1 MTEGTLQPESN
12 SNKSHSAAKPLSA
25 SRSVS
30 DAAVKVSSL
39 SGMIRHLLQ
48 ECPSKQAVY
57 DTLMKVC
64 QQRLGTSIVRAD
76 YKVGAVL
83 LSEIRNDER
92 MPESSAKTVSDKFL
106 AQVAQ
111 EVRTSKTQEP
121 QFKRFERGDKLLLV
135 AAAPVMDIATDTV
148 DGVLTVMLSGTSQ
161 QPEVVLPILDG
172 IAATASATMFSR
184 SVVASK
190 SGVQSAIR
198 AKTTEVVR
206 GQLDESG
213 QPVAAKQSSL
223 QPSGGQPAGDQ
234 PAVGQAGLG
243 SKLSTPVAMVGGA
256 AMAGAA
262 LRPSPN
268 PAQQAAPASIPAADV
283 NATADAE
290 AHTQVA
296 AISKASRFSNL
307 KEFGF
312 TLVNAISNQFQCEQ
326 VAFAA
331 EQNSKVKIHAIS
343 GIADFKASSPGVASI
358 RQSMEECL
366 DEKAAVVIPAIP
378 ATAELEAVAGRSIH
392 QQWSVECNNSAVC
405 SLPLF
410 DGDDVVAVVSLRRA
424 GSRPFQ
430 HADIAKL
437 KSMLEAYGPAVR
449 VVEKAGQ
456 PVGSRISS
464 AVKSKASDSMRSGSW
479 GRKIA
484 FVCFLLAAAWFCF
497 GTMTYEP
504 LCRSTIT
511 AANLRHFSAPFDG
524 QLMSVAVTPGQRVK
538 QGDVLVEFDTSNL
551 KLEMISL
558 QRQISASNVQVKQ
571 AISESEL
578 GQASM
583 ANARL
588 GVLQTEIRSVQ
599 KQIAEATIVAP
610 ADGVVVLSDL
620 QQRIGQEFPQG
631 EEILQ
636 FVVDGDWLL
645 EIEIPDSLVSVVAA
659 DQMGE
664 FAPAS
669 DPTNKHKFKIE
680 NVDGAASVIE
690 DRNVFRARGGFVEQ
704 PELMMT
710 GMEGTSKLST
720 VEKPVWW
727 VCLHGAIDWAR
738 INFWL

>member
-1 MTEGTLQPESN
+1 MNESTLQPESD
-12 SNKSHSAAKPLSA
+12 SSQDRSAPIDGSAANA
-25 SRSVS
+25 VS
-30 DAAVKVSSL
+30 GSKFNGPIKMASL
-39 SGMIRHLLQ
+39 SSMVRHLLK
-48 ECPSKQAVY
+48 ECPSKQSVY
-57 DTLMKVC
+57 DALMNVC
-64 QQRLGTSIVRAD
+64 QQRLPTSIVRAD
-76 YKVGAVL
+76 YRVGAVL
-83 LSEIRNDER
+83 LSEIRHDER
-92 MPESSAKTVSDKFL
+92 LAEDSAKTFSDKYL

-111 EVRTSKTQEP
+111 EVRKSKTDEP
-121 QFKRFERGDKLLLV
+121 QFKRFERGDQHLVV
-135 AAAPVMDIATDTV
+135 AAAPVMDIATNTI
-148 DGVLTVMLSGTSQ
+148 DGVLTVMLGGTSDK
-161 QPEVVLPILDG
+161 PEFILPILDG
-172 IAATASATMFSR
+172 IASTASATMFSR
-184 SVVASK
+184 SVVAAKTGGSPP
-190 SGVQSAIR
+190 AIR
-198 AKTTEVVR
+198 AETTNVER
-206 GQLDESG
+206 GQLAPNNQ
-213 QPVAAKQSSL
+213 QPAAVST
-223 QPSGGQPAGDQ
+223 QPSRPVQSELPA
-234 PAVGQAGLG
+234 PAQNSGLA
-243 SKLSTPVAMVGGA
+243 TPVTMVGGA
-256 AMAGAA
+256 ALAGAA
-262 LRPSPN
+262 L
-268 PAQQAAPASIPAADV
+268 QASAPASSAASK
-283 NATADAE
+283 AASSADAQ
-290 AHTQVA
+290 AHSQA
-296 AISKASRFSNL
+296 SAISKTARFSNL
-307 KEFGF
+307 KEFGY
-312 TLVNAISNQFQCEQ
+312 TLVNAIANQFQCEQ

-366 DEKAAVVIPAIP
+366 DERGPIAIPAIP
-378 ATAELEAVAGRSIH
+378 ANDEFQAVAARSIH

-424 GSRPFQ
+424 GNQPFG

-464 AVKSKASDSMRSGSW
+464 AVKTKASDSMRKGSW
-479 GRKIA
+479 GRRIA
-484 FVCFLLAAAWFCF
+484 LVCFLLAAAWFFF

-511 AANLRHFSAPFDG
+511 AANLRHVSAPFDG
-524 QLMSVAVTPGQRVK
+524 QLMTVAVSPGQRVSK
-538 QGDVLVEFDTSNL
+538 GDVLVEFDTSNL
-551 KLEMISL
+551 KLEAISL

-571 AISESEL
+571 AISEGEL

-588 GVLQTEIRSVQ
+588 AVLQTEIRSIQ

-645 EIEIPDSLVSVVAA
+645 EIEVPDSLVSVVAA

-669 DPTNKHKFKIE
+669 DPTNKHEFRIE
-680 NVDGAASVIE
+680 NVDGAAAVVQ
-690 DRNVFRARGGFVEQ
+690 DRNVFKARAAFVEQ
-704 PELMMT
+704 PRHMMT

-727 VCLHGAIDWAR
+727 VCFHGAIDWAR